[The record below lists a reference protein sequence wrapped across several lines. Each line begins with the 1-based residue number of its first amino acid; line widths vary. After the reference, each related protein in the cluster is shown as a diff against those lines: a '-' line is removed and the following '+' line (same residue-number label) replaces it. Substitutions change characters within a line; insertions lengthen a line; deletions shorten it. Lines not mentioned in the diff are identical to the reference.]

1 MERCHMCAE
10 EKKHMDAVLATL
22 GPPPEWFSDPI
33 DDDEIVNADDELH
46 SPDRVTIEYL
56 LAFLL

>member
-1 MERCHMCAE
+1 MCAE